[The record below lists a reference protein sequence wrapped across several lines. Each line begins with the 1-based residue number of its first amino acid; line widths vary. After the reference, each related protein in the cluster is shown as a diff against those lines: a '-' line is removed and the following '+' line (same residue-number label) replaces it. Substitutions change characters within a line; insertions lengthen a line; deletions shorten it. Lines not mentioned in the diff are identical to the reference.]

1 MRQKMKVVVDLQ
13 LASQETNTPSIEQC
27 ELALQQVLTLVD
39 IDETKECTLRI
50 VDEAESAELNEQY
63 RGKSGPTNILSF
75 PFESPAAC
83 DLTLLEN
90 GLVESELLEIELLG
104 DLIICAPLVVKEAME
119 QNKSELQ
126 HWMHLI
132 IHGGLHL
139 LGYDHE
145 NDVDANTMETLE
157 CQAMD
162 NLGYPNPYLPTE
174 TT

>member
-1 MRQKMKVVVDLQ
+1 MKVVVDLQ
-13 LASQETNTPSIEQC
+13 LASEETNIPSIEQC
-27 ELALQQVLTLVD
+27 ELALQQVLTVVD

-83 DLTLLEN
+83 DLSLLEN

-126 HWMHLI
+126 HWIHLI

-145 NDVDANTMETLE
+145 NDADANVMETLE
-157 CQAMD
+157 CHAMD

>member
-1 MRQKMKVVVDLQ
+1 MKVVVDLQ
-13 LASQETNTPSIEQC
+13 LASEETNTPSIEQC
-27 ELALQQVLTLVD
+27 EQALQQVLAVVD

-50 VDEAESAELNEQY
+50 VDEAESAELNKQY

-75 PFESPAAC
+75 PFESPPTC
-83 DLTLLEN
+83 DLSLLEN

-104 DLIICAPLVVKEAME
+104 DLIICAPLVVKEAIE

-145 NDVDANTMETLE
+145 NDVEANVMETLE
-157 CQAMD
+157 CKAMD
-162 NLGYPNPYLPTE
+162 NLGYPNPYLPIE
-174 TT
+174 TS

>member
-13 LASQETNTPSIEQC
+13 IASEASNTPSIEQC
-27 ELALQQVLTLVD
+27 ELALQQVLAVVAVD
-39 IDETKECTLRI
+39 DNDDETKECTLRI
-50 VDEAESAELNEQY
+50 VDEAESSELNEQY

-75 PFESPAAC
+75 PFESPPAC
-83 DLTLLEN
+83 DLSLLEN

-104 DLIICAPLVVKEAME
+104 DLVICAPLVLKEAIE

-145 NDVDANTMETLE
+145 NDDEASIMEALE
-157 CQAMD
+157 CQALG
-162 NLGYPNPYLPTE
+162 NLGYPNPYLR
-174 TT
+174 

>member
-1 MRQKMKVVVDLQ
+1 MKVVVDLQ
-13 LASQETNTPSIEQC
+13 LASEETNTPSIEQC
-27 ELALQQVLTLVD
+27 ELALQQVLTIVAVD
-39 IDETKECTLRI
+39 DGNDETKECTLRI

-83 DLTLLEN
+83 DLSLLEN

-145 NDVDANTMETLE
+145 NDADANMMEKLE

>member
-13 LASQETNTPSIEQC
+13 LASKETNTPSIEQC
-27 ELALQQVLTLVD
+27 ELALQQVLAIVD

-50 VDEAESAELNEQY
+50 VDDAESAELNEQY
-63 RGKSGPTNILSF
+63 RGKSGSTNILSF
-75 PFESPAAC
+75 PFESPASC
-83 DLTLLEN
+83 DLSQLEN

-104 DLIICAPLVVKEAME
+104 DLIICAPLVVKEARE

-145 NDVDANTMETLE
+145 NDDEANIMEALE
-157 CQAMD
+157 CRAMD

-174 TT
+174 TS